1 MSRDE
6 IAASRASISIGVPVT
21 SGAAGGGGVE
31 LSEYA
36 LPARVRIL
44 ECW

>member
-6 IAASRASISIGVPVT
+6 IAASISIGVCVT
-21 SGAAGGGGVE
+21 SGAAGGVE